1 MLKYKL
7 TKRGNKF
14 FIKSIE
20 KATILAIFT
29 KVKLGESLTLYDKL
43 VMESFQRYSPKLQD
57 EETLRE
63 YLNGLSDSQLQGV
76 VSNVKG
82 ILHEIEFAAREN
94 NDFDSVRAALFQDT
108 NHEGFDIQL
117 FDKSTGESWEVQLKA
132 TDSAPYVEEWL
143 ENNNGDLYVTE
154 ELASKYGFESS
165 GFSNEELTK
174 RVEEFINHSINE
186 GDKFNISMFEYFPGV
201 TSLAIGIMIWQLYV
215 RKNNKE
221 ISEEQFK
228 ELLVK
233 HTGEKLIKITAIMTL
248 LSIPGLN
255 IATASYL
262 IYRFVTDLNSS
273 GVIKKL
279 KNYSSSI
286 LDKFKTI

>member
-57 EETLRE
+57 EEVLRE
-63 YLNGLSDSQLQGV
+63 YLNGLSDTQLQGV

-94 NDFDSVRAALFQDT
+94 NDFDSVRAALFEDT

-143 ENNNGDLYVTE
+143 ENNNGDIYVTE
-154 ELASKYGFESS
+154 ELALKYGLESS

-174 RVEEFINHSINE
+174 RVEEFINTSLKQGE
-186 GDKFNISMFEYFPGV
+186 SFNTSMFEYFPGV

-215 RKNNKE
+215 RKNNNE
-221 ISEEQFK
+221 ITEEQFQ
-228 ELLVK
+228 ELIVK
-233 HTGEKLIKITAIMTL
+233 HTGEKIIKITTIMTL

-262 IYRFVTDLNSS
+262 IYRFVNDLSSS
-273 GVIKKL
+273 GALSKIK
-279 KNYSSSI
+279 NFSSDI
-286 LDKFKTI
+286 FNKFKPA